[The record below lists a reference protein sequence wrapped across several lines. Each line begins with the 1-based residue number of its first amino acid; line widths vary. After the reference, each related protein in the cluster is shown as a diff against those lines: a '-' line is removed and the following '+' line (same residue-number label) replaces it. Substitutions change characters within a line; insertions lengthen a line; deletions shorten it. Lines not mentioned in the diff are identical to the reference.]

1 MSIGTDPNPKKNLLR
16 ASTFSYM
23 NFMPEQ
29 LIYDKEKNNLIRFRS
44 MFEMPNWDGVEIDE
58 FSYII
63 SGQNERL
70 DKIAAKFWG
79 IDRQELYW
87 VIAARNNLD
96 LPDVQLYQGR
106 TIKIPSKSWI
116 DTYLLPQ
123 TQDYIER

>member
-44 MFEMPNWDGVEIDE
+44 MFEMPNWDGVEDGE

-79 IDRQELYW
+79 IDKQELYW